1 MSAEDGCAHSVG
13 MRSSTGS
20 TIEEVLR
27 LVKGWEVIPG
37 LNIVS
42 SLPDVVAVK
51 NKIKWKGDGCK
62 YEYKESAKGFQE
74 KYKCK

>member
-1 MSAEDGCAHSVG
+1 
-13 MRSSTGS
+13 MRAIYLLAAFVAPCTFAAAVNAVPVFYSDLSIVNSSS
-20 TIEEVLR
+20 DI
-27 LVKGWEVIPG
+27 
-37 LNIVS
+37 
-42 SLPDVVAVK
+42 VAVK